1 MDSNQFGS
9 NQIVNAT
16 NSFKLLRVP
25 QLLSAHIAV
34 FTIPI
39 LVLLTCLDLCMN
51 LLDMV
56 GHCWAIVM

>member
-1 MDSNQFGS
+1 MDFSKVGNNQV
-9 NQIVNAT
+9 VNAL

-25 QLLSAHIAV
+25 QLLGAHIAV

-56 GHCWAIVM
+56 A